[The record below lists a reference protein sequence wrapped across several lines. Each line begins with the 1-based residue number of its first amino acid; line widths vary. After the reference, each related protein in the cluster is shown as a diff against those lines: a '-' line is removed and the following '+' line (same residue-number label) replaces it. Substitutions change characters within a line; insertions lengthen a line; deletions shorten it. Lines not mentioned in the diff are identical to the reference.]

1 MDLKNVIVQPG
12 SNIVNGV
19 SIIDRSSMMTYSK
32 IVCCLCSA
40 VIDANP
46 RGICEAC
53 FRKSLNIKTS
63 IPTEFEIIYCREC
76 QRFLRPPY
84 VKITRDSTDM
94 MNLCLSRIKSYD
106 KKVKIIDSNF
116 IYTEPHSK
124 IIKIKITMEKEI
136 EKNIITQNLIVEFKE
151 KWLLCRDCQ
160 KNQTPHIW
168 SSCVQIRQRV
178 PHKKTMLYLEQIIL
192 HNKMQKKALDFKET
206 NDGFDFF
213 FSTRREGEIFSNWLS
228 TVVPSKI
235 TSTKK
240 YVSLST
246 STFTYLVDI
255 ANVAKYDLFI
265 LDKDSCTKLGGIGPL
280 LVCTRLSS
288 RTIFIDPRTF
298 NYLYLDGNTFF
309 KYKFKSFCNS
319 DQLTEFL
326 ILDVYEEHDYN
337 FNISNNNN
345 NNKKKKNK
353 KNKKKRKNKNE
364 SDDDEDNKNNIDNNN
379 NEDESS
385 VGGSSLMSQSTNYA
399 KNIKEDLK
407 NSEMEKEHIMK
418 CRKTFIKCIRYN
430 NEKSSGE
437 ILEFKSYLGDT
448 IKPGDIYL
456 GYDLNS
462 INLDSE
468 NSLFLDKNK
477 NKLPDVILVRKK
489 PIIDTKGKKLERL
502 KFSNEN
508 KKNKKKQNED
518 EDEDQEDMKGFI
530 EEIYEE
536 NDLKNNFIN
545 ENDLQDEEKKEK
557 EEEQKKE
564 NEKKEKENEKKDNEK
579 KDNEKKE

>member
-1 MDLKNVIVQPG
+1 MELKSVTVEPG

-46 RGICEAC
+46 RGTCEAC

-63 IPTEFEIIYCREC
+63 IPTEFELQYCKEC

-84 VKITRDSTDM
+84 VKIDRDSTDM
-94 MNLCLSRIKSYD
+94 MKLCLSRIKSYD

-124 IIKIKITMEKEI
+124 LIKIKVTLQKEI
-136 EKNIITQNLIVEFKE
+136 EKNIITQNLVIDFKE
-151 KWLLCRDCQ
+151 KWNLCRDCQ
-160 KNQTPHIW
+160 KIQTPHIW
-168 SSCVQIRQRV
+168 ASCVQIRQRV

-192 HNKMQKKALDFKET
+192 HNKMQKNALDFKET

-213 FSTRREGEIFSNWLS
+213 FTTRRAGEIFSNWLA

-235 TSTKK
+235 TYTKK

-246 STFTYLVDI
+246 STFTYLVDV
-255 ANVAKYDLFI
+255 ANVAKYDLFR

-309 KYKFKSFCNS
+309 KYKFISFCNS
-319 DQLTEFL
+319 NQLSEFL
-326 ILDVYEEHDYN
+326 ILDVYEEVDYN
-337 FNISNNNN
+337 FGGINNNN
-345 NNKKKKNK
+345 NNENKKKRNRKKKKNK
-353 KNKKKRKNKNE
+353 KNKKDE
-364 SDDDEDNKNNIDNNN
+364 SDEEDDKDNDNQ
-379 NEDESS
+379 NEESS
-385 VGGSSLMSQSTNYA
+385 VGGSSLMSQSTNYG
-399 KNIKEDLK
+399 KGVKDEENNMNE
-407 NSEMEKEHIMK
+407 EREHIMK
-418 CRKTFIKCIRYN
+418 CRKTFIKCIRN
-430 NEKSSGE
+430 NKEKDTGE
-437 ILEFKSYLGDT
+437 ILEFKSYLADK
-448 IKPGDIYL
+448 IKAGEIYL
-456 GYDLNS
+456 GYDLNVL
-462 INLDSE
+462 NLDSD
-468 NSLFLDKNK
+468 NSAFLDANR

-489 PIIDTKGKKLERL
+489 PSNVEIKGKKLKRL

-508 KKNKKKQNED
+508 KKNKKKMD
-518 EDEDQEDMKGFI
+518 EDDEKDDMKAFM

-536 NDLKNNFIN
+536 NDLKNNLVN
-545 ENDLQDEEKKEK
+545 ENDENEK
-557 EEEQKKE
+557 EEEINTNENGEKNLEQKE
-564 NEKKEKENEKKDNEK
+564 DEKEGEK
-579 KDNEKKE
+579 